1 MIEDGIYPRYDPGMS
16 HHRLFLDPPEFEFSR
31 RWQHCGDP
39 LGILATARPAAK
51 FELGK
56 LSHLGRGNNARDGG
70 TEREREGRKKGQ
82 PASSLPAALLQ
93 IEFDQSSKFQRPV
106 HQSFSSVLKSFLV
119 FIRHV

>member
-56 LSHLGRGNNARDGG
+56 LSHLGREQRDVG
-70 TEREREGRKKGQ
+70 TEGVEEGEEGR
-82 PASSLPAALLQ
+82 AACCSTKLN
-93 IEFDQSSKFQRPV
+93 STKVHNSKFHRPV
-106 HQSFSSVLKSFLV
+106 H
-119 FIRHV
+119 

>member
-70 TEREREGRKKGQ
+70 TEREREERR
-82 PASSLPAALLQ
+82 ASLPQACQ
-93 IEFDQSSKFQRPV
+93 RRSSKLNSTKVQNSKGRFIS
-106 HQSFSSVLKSFLV
+106 HSVQC
-119 FIRHV
+119 